1 MKQVKSVM
9 LLAVGLLVGFF
20 TGALVTGGYSAI
32 TSFNYSQ
39 PVCQVGDTIITRGQL
54 AEATILQS
62 GMSVLETDMK
72 YRAYVEEEARINKI
86 TVTPEEV
93 KLRVDEY
100 KNLVGQFDQL
110 ADILGSKSI
119 LDSIPQEMLDEE
131 TRFTM
136 LAEKVMKVSISE
148 AEMTEWY
155 VNNPKIF
162 FRPRMVKLT
171 AIITKDYA
179 SAKSAWNSLEKND
192 PLEKAQMISVKYSTD
207 ENLRKVKGDV
217 GWWTKETMQV
227 KTFSDAI
234 FNARNGQGLKAGQ
247 YTDPLPYTDRT
258 TGNSDFRVFY
268 VEEIKDEWV
277 PAIAEIRPALR
288 FLTRMDKIRAAQPKW
303 LETTQK
309 MLPWKRVTNLRDP
322 NGKVVLMEL
331 P

>member
-20 TGALVTGGYSAI
+20 TGALVTGGYSAV

-39 PVCQVGDTIITRGQL
+39 PVCQVGETTITRGQL

-62 GMSVLETDMK
+62 GMSVLEKDMK
-72 YRAYVEEEARINKI
+72 YRAYVEEVARINKI

-93 KLRVDEY
+93 KLRVEEY

-119 LDSIPQEMLDEE
+119 LDSIPQELLDEE

-171 AIITKDYA
+171 AIITKNYA
-179 SAKSAWNSLEKND
+179 EAKSACNRLEKHD
-192 PLEKAQMISVKYSTD
+192 PLDTAQMISVELSND
-207 ENLRKVKGDV
+207 ENLKKVKGDV
-217 GWWTKETMQV
+217 GWWTKETMQIQ
-227 KTFSDAI
+227 TFSDAI

-247 YTDPLPYTDRT
+247 YTTPLSYTDKT
-258 TGNSDFRVFY
+258 TGISDFRVFY

-277 PAIAEIRPALR
+277 PAIAEIKPALR

-303 LETTQK
+303 LEDKQK
-309 MLPWKRVTNLRDP
+309 MLPWMRVTNLRDP